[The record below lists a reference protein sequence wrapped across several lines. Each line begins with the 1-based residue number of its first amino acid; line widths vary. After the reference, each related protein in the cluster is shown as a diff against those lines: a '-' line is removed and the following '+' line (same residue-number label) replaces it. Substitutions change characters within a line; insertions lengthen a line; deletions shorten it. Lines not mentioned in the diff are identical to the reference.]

1 MVSMGKT
8 ETRGCQVL
16 LERRGAQ
23 GDGVTKDPRGTKEK
37 EETWGSVETRVN
49 QDGTASRE
57 DPKERPVT
65 SALWVSQGEMAYQE
79 VQEKL
84 GKTAALAEGD
94 LQEPRATG
102 AVRASQ
108 ASRESRA
115 PEAHRAHLVPSV
127 LQA

>member
-1 MVSMGKT
+1 MGSTGKM
-8 ETRGCQVL
+8 ETRGCRVL

-23 GDGVTKDPRGTKEK
+23 GDGVTKDLRGTREK
-37 EETWGSVETRVN
+37 EETWGSVATRVK

-57 DPKERPVT
+57 DPKARPVT

-94 LQEPRATG
+94 PQELRATG
-102 AVRASQ
+102 AVQASR

-115 PEAHRAHLVPSV
+115 PEAHRAHPVPLV